1 MSSVPSVADIN
12 MARRSKIKGRNV
24 TGVLLLD
31 KPPGLTSNDA
41 LQRVKSLYRA
51 RKAGHTGSLDK
62 AASGLL
68 PLCFGEATKFSG
80 YLLNADKRYRTVF
93 QLGIQTSTGDTEGEV
108 VFQGETGNIS
118 RHRVET
124 ALAGFLGTIVQV
136 PPMFSALKHKGQR
149 LYKLAHQGL
158 EVDREPRE
166 ITIHSLDLL
175 DYRDDE
181 LELDILCTKGTY
193 VRTLAE
199 DVGKD
204 LGCGA
209 HVKTLRRIGAGP
221 YSDENMLTLGELE
234 NMAESGLSGLDEQL
248 LGIDSV
254 VQDMPSIHL
263 VDTVAYYLCQG
274 QPVVVPR
281 APTRGM
287 LRIYHEDGRF
297 LGVGE
302 VLADGRVAPKRLVT
316 SG

>member
-1 MSSVPSVADIN
+1 

-24 TGVLLLD
+24 KGVLLLD

-41 LQRVKSLYRA
+41 LQKVKSLYRA

-80 YLLNADKRYRTVF
+80 FLLNADKHYRTIF
-93 QLGIQTSTGDTEGEV
+93 QLGIQTSTGDAEGEI
-108 VFQGETGNIS
+108 VFQGDTGNLS
-118 RHRVET
+118 RKSIV
-124 ALAGFLGTIVQV
+124 AVLDGFKGKVTQV

-158 EVDREPRE
+158 EVHREPRE
-166 ITIHSLDLL
+166 ITVHSMDLL

-181 LELDILCTKGTY
+181 LELDIRCSKGTY
-193 VRTLAE
+193 IRTLAE
-199 DVGKD
+199 DIGKE

-209 HVKTLRRIGAGP
+209 HVKALRRIGVGP
-221 YSDENMLTLGELE
+221 YSDENMLTLPELE
-234 NMAESGLSGLDEQL
+234 GIAGTGMPGLDNLL

-254 VQDMPSIHL
+254 VQDLPSVRL
-263 VDTVAYYLCQG
+263 VDSVAYYLCQG
-274 QPVVVPR
+274 QPVMVPR

-287 LRIYHEDGRF
+287 LRIYGEDDRF

-302 VLADGRVAPKRLVT
+302 VLADGRVAPKRLLA
-316 SG
+316 

>member
-1 MSSVPSVADIN
+1 

-24 TGVLLLD
+24 KGVLLLD

-41 LQRVKSLYRA
+41 LQKVKLLYQA

-80 YLLNADKRYRTVF
+80 FLLNADKHYHTQFR
-93 QLGIQTSTGDTEGEV
+93 LGIQTSTGDAEGEV
-108 VFQGETGNIS
+108 VFRGETGKLT
-118 RHRVET
+118 RKLVET
-124 ALAGFLGTIVQV
+124 ALAGFLGTVMQV

-166 ITIHSLDLL
+166 ITVYGMDLL
-175 DYRDDE
+175 SYRDDVLE
-181 LELDILCTKGTY
+181 LEIRCSKGTY
-193 VRTLAE
+193 IRTLAE
-199 DVGKD
+199 DVGKE

-209 HVKTLRRIGAGP
+209 HVTALRRIGVGP
-221 YSDENMLTLGELE
+221 FTEANLLTLPALE
-234 NMAESGLSGLDEQL
+234 SIAESGTAGLDELL

-254 VQDMPSIHL
+254 VQDMPSVHL
-263 VDTVAYYLCQG
+263 VDSVAYYLCQG
-274 QPVVVPR
+274 QPVTVPK

-287 LRIYHEDGRF
+287 LRIYAADDRF

-302 VLADGRVAPKRLVT
+302 VLADGRVAPKRLLA
-316 SG
+316 

>member
-1 MSSVPSVADIN
+1 MI
-12 MARRSKIKGRNV
+12 MTRRSKIKGRNV
-24 TGVLLLD
+24 KGVLLLD

-41 LQRVKSLYRA
+41 LQKAKSLYRA

-80 YLLNADKRYRTVF
+80 FLLNADKHYRTIF
-93 QLGIQTSTGDTEGEV
+93 QLGIQTSTGDAEGDI
-108 VFQGETGNIS
+108 VFRGETGKLT
-118 RHRVET
+118 RKRVET
-124 ALAGFLGTIVQV
+124 VLAGFLGTVMQV

-166 ITIHSLDLL
+166 ITVHSMDLL
-175 DYRDDE
+175 EYRDDE
-181 LELDILCTKGTY
+181 LELDIRCSKGTY
-193 VRTLAE
+193 IRTLAE
-199 DVGKD
+199 DIGRE

-209 HVKTLRRIGAGP
+209 HVKALRRTGVGP
-221 YSDENMLTLGELE
+221 YSDENTLTLPELE
-234 NMAESGLSGLDEQL
+234 SIAATGMQGLDDLL

-254 VQDMPSIHL
+254 VRDLPSVHL
-263 VDTVAYYLCQG
+263 VDSVAYYLCQG
-274 QPVVVPR
+274 QPVTVPK

-287 LRIYHEDGRF
+287 LRIYGEDGRF

-302 VLADGRVAPKRLVT
+302 VLADGRVAPKRLVA
-316 SG
+316 

>member
-1 MSSVPSVADIN
+1 

-24 TGVLLLD
+24 KGVLLLD
-31 KPPGLTSNDA
+31 KPLGLTSNDA
-41 LQRVKSLYRA
+41 LQKVKSLYRA

-80 YLLNADKRYRTVF
+80 FLLNADKHYRTIF
-93 QLGIQTSTGDTEGEV
+93 QLGIQTSTGDAEGDV
-108 VFQGETGNIS
+108 VFRGETGKLTLG
-118 RHRVET
+118 RVET
-124 ALAGFLGTIVQV
+124 VLATFLGTVVQV

-166 ITIHSLDLL
+166 ITVHSMDLL
-175 DYRDDE
+175 DYRGDE
-181 LELDILCTKGTY
+181 LELDIRCSKGTY

-199 DVGKD
+199 DIGKE

-209 HVKTLRRIGAGP
+209 HVKALRRIGVGP
-221 YSDENMLTLGELE
+221 YSDENMLTVPELE
-234 NMAESGLSGLDEQL
+234 GIAETGMQGLDELL

-254 VQDMPSIHL
+254 VQDMPCVNL
-263 VDTVAYYLCQG
+263 VDSVAYYLCQG
-274 QPVVVPR
+274 QPVTVPR

-287 LRIYHEDGRF
+287 LRIYTEDDRF

-302 VLADGRVAPKRLVT
+302 VLADGRVAPKRLLA
-316 SG
+316 SD